1 MKNIFLRIPLQT
13 SKLILFAVILF
24 GCKQEPILWKVDSTQ
39 QVITEYVDSK
49 EEFSEF
55 SKILESTGLS
65 SLLAVRGPFTL
76 FLPSDEQMTAYYT
89 KKGVNSYTDFSESF
103 LMDLALNHIVGSE
116 IQSGDIGLGAIRDV
130 NALGDF
136 IVTEF
141 HGADIF
147 LNKESKIIKR
157 DIIASNGVIHHIDKV
172 IEPITKS
179 VYEVLAGNPSYSIF
193 TEGIKPN

>member
-1 MKNIFLRIPLQT
+1 MKNIFLRILMQT
-13 SKLILFAVILF
+13 IKLILFAVILF
-24 GCKQEPILWKVDSTQ
+24 GCKQEPILWNVESTQ
-39 QVITEYVDSK
+39 QVISEYVDSK

-76 FLPSDEQMTAYYT
+76 FLPSDEQMTAYYA
-89 KKGVNSYTDFSESF
+89 KKGVKSYTEFSETF
-103 LMDLALNHIVGSE
+103 LKDLALNHIIGSQ

-130 NALGDF
+130 NALGDY

-141 HGADIF
+141 QGADIF

-157 DIIASNGVIHHIDKV
+157 DILASNGVVHHIDKV

-179 VYEVLAGNPSYSIF
+179 VYDVL
-193 TEGIKPN
+193 